1 MSAHLR
7 KERMLSDALKMA
19 PAEQG
24 RLVLKPFQP
33 VVDDSLNELLMFVK
47 PEITELGPL
56 AEKVLGYI
64 EERLVQWDCHIGALE
79 LLGPAYMARH
89 RLIEKHYGLINH
101 YSRLGLAGLSTR
113 DRRKFD
119 EWQWRSGNADLQ
131 VFGAHQLLQRDQTI
145 SADDLLRWHDSS
157 GERFCIGNGA
167 HMIIRSVNGADVG
180 VLNGFHPAQLRHF
193 YQSSAPI
200 LAFTLVTRSP
210 WAALRSEMVGAT
222 DPAKAVL
229 GSVRRQLNDD
239 PGSFHLSDVNST
251 RNAVHLSAG
260 PIEGAAEIE
269 RYLQDWDSVDPHAP
283 ETNFSSLLK
292 QCGLADEQVNSL
304 FANKS
309 LDSATE
315 IIEDPFTS
323 TEGLDTFPALSL
335 ILRAAGLA
343 HGVPS
348 E

>member
-1 MSAHLR
+1 
-7 KERMLSDALKMA
+7 MLVDALKLA
-19 PAEQG
+19 PREQD
-24 RLVLKPFQP
+24 RLVLEPFQP
-33 VVDDSLNELLMFVK
+33 VVDANLNELLMFVK

-64 EERLVQWDCHIGALE
+64 EQRLVEWDCHIGALM

-89 RLIEKHYGLINH
+89 RLMEKHYGLINH

-119 EWQWRSGNADLQ
+119 EWQRRSGNVDLQ
-131 VFGAHQLLQRDQTI
+131 VLGAHQLLQRDLTV
-145 SADDLLRWHDSS
+145 SADDLLRWHDGSK
-157 GERFCIGNGA
+157 EKLCVANGA
-167 HMIIRSVNGADVG
+167 HMAIRSMNGANVG
-180 VLNGFHPAQLRHF
+180 ILNGFHPAQLQHF

-229 GSVRRQLNDD
+229 GSIRRQLNDD
-239 PGSFHLSDVNST
+239 PGAFQLSDVNSA

-260 PIEGAAEIE
+260 PIEGAAEIQ
-269 RYLQDWDSVDPHAP
+269 RYFQDWDTISPSAL

-292 QCGLADEQVNSL
+292 QSGLEDEQVNSL
-304 FANKS
+304 FGNEP
-309 LDSATE
+309 LNSAIE
-315 IIEDPFTS
+315 IIEDPFSS

-335 ILRAAGLA
+335 IVRAAGLA
-343 HGVPS
+343 
-348 E
+348 